1 MAEKQI
7 FGRKTEW
14 SSVIMDDGTV
24 QSRFRIF
31 LRFQASARPPYVVSV
46 YNNSTCSKTRIILRI
61 LIDRTIIYA
70 AKKHHTKTNESTIK
84 TAVPRGC
91 FVHLTTMFQ
100 LMPCPASSTMTGD
113 CAADAVTAS
122 GAFCSF
128 RHAASFIPAALTARI
143 PKNNALLVTIFLI
156 SGFIYITSEMF

>member
-1 MAEKQI
+1 MLRLRVSVLEEEPALVQEQLAWLKKQI

-61 LIDRTIIYA
+61 LIDITIIHV
-70 AKKHHTKTNESTIK
+70 AKKHDIKTNESTIK
-84 TAVPRGC
+84 TAAP
-91 FVHLTTMFQ
+91 
-100 LMPCPASSTMTGD
+100 
-113 CAADAVTAS
+113 S
-122 GAFCSF
+122 GALRLFCD
-128 RHAASFIPAALTARI
+128 
-143 PKNNALLVTIFLI
+143 LV
-156 SGFIYITSEMF
+156 